1 MRTSHEKRTHSPRE
15 RKSPPER
22 FHEKNFHGKNST
34 GKTPWENQI
43 PDHGMETTRRMLSF
57 SPDEKVTACEERNQ
71 SHHPKTPNPK
81 NPNHE
86 KRVVSRRVLNNKGAP
101 HSYNC

>member
-1 MRTSHEKRTHSPRE
+1 MRKGPTTHENGNLHEKDSM
-15 RKSPPER
+15 RKI
-22 FHEKNFHGKNST
+22 ST
-34 GKTPWENQI
+34 GKTPRERL
-43 PDHGMETTRRMLSF
+43 HGKTKFPEQVMETTKRTLSF
-57 SPDEKVTACEERNQ
+57 SPDEKVTACGEETY